1 VHTRIGGFAGSN
13 LQLPD
18 CPTTPSTPTPPAP
31 VNPNCIAAFMS
42 MHITKSAS
50 NLYMENNWF
59 WTADHDIDSANNIQ
73 ITIYTGR
80 GLLIESQDGQIWLW
94 GTAVEHH
101 ALYQYQLSGTKEVFM
116 GQIQTETPYYQPN
129 PNATIPFPPV
139 KSLSDPDFVASCKGV
154 QGNCADAW
162 ALRVLDSQDILTYG
176 AGLYSFFSNYS
187 TSCSDVGAGET
198 CQARI
203 FDLEGQKLENVW
215 VYNLNTIGAVS
226 MIDRDGMSL
235 ASYADNIDW
244 FPDTIALFHT

>member
-1 VHTRIGGFAGSN
+1 MHTRIGGFAGSN
-13 LQLPD
+13 LQLAD

-50 NLYMENNWF
+50 NLYMENNWL

-101 ALYQYQLSGTKEVFM
+101 ALFQYQLSGTKEVFM

-162 ALRVLDSQDILTYG
+162 GLRILDSQDILTYG